1 MSLGGRRELFP
12 DDVFV
17 VAPIDQLVHLAVIV
31 PRKQQSTLDA
41 FAEEEVRGFRKQ
53 QLLRSPIRGDRQVRG
68 DMLRHMNVTRPIRF
82 GGVGALAG
90 IAVLAVLAPLGLEA
104 AAPGAT
110 AAEPTRSTPYAIQ
123 PGDILT
129 VSVWNE
135 KELQTDVLVRPDGGL
150 SFPLAGDIQA
160 SGHTVDDVRQLIEK
174 GLKRY
179 IPDPAVSVAVK
190 QIGGN
195 FIYVIGKVNRPGQF
209 SFSKPLD
216 VMQALALAGGAT
228 PYAAVDEIRI
238 LQRDAAGIRAIAFH
252 YNDIE
257 KGRNLEQD
265 ILLRSGDT
273 VVVP

>member
-1 MSLGGRRELFP
+1 M
-12 DDVFV
+12 
-17 VAPIDQLVHLAVIV
+17 LVY
-31 PRKQQSTLDA
+31 
-41 FAEEEVRGFRKQ
+41 
-53 QLLRSPIRGDRQVRG
+53 
-68 DMLRHMNVTRPIRF
+68 MNVARPIRSA
-82 GGVGALAG
+82 GMGALVAIAG
-90 IAVLAVLAPLGLEA
+90 LALLLPMALEAAAPGA

-110 AAEPTRSTPYAIQ
+110 AAEPAHGTPYTIQ
-123 PGDILT
+123 PGDTLT

-135 KELQTDVLVRPDGGL
+135 KELQADVLVRPDGGL
-150 SFPLAGDIQA
+150 SFTLAGDIQA
-160 SGHTVDDVRQLIEK
+160 SGRTVDDVRQLIEK

-228 PYAAVDEIRI
+228 PYAAVDDIRI
-238 LQRDAAGIRAIAFH
+238 LQRDAAGTRAIAFH
-252 YNDIE
+252 YNEVE
-257 KGRNLEQD
+257 KGRNLEQNV
-265 ILLRSGDT
+265 LLRSGDT